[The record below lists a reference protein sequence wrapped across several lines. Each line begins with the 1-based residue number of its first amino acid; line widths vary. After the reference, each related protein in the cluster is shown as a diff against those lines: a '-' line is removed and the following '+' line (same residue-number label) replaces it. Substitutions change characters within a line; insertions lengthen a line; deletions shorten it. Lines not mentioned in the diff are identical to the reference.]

1 MSIYLLASSSKSWSA
16 VRGCR
21 TPEKVTAAVATPRL
35 LWGEK
40 RRERMAAG
48 EKSQGRNRGK
58 GAQLRRRLRRQQDG
72 IDKWRLEE
80 RKARIM
86 VAVAAAE
93 QAAEEKAVLA
103 RAWAEGRVLRKELR
117 RDEQEQLR
125 RDEQEQLRRD
135 EQEKE
140 RSRIAGREEKD
151 EEQDVCASGGVVSGE
166 EKQRAWSVQI
176 QQTVDRLHALERLAS
191 DEVRS
196 RREKERE
203 RKREKEQGGGGRRM
217 SG

>member
-1 MSIYLLASSSKSWSA
+1 MSNYLLAASSKSWSA

-48 EKSQGRNRGK
+48 ERSQGRNRGK

-80 RKARIM
+80 REARIM

-125 RDEQEQLRRD
+125 RDEQE
-135 EQEKE
+135 KE

-151 EEQDVCASGGVVSGE
+151 EEQDDCASGGVVSGE

-203 RKREKEQGGGGRRM
+203 RKREKEQGGRGRRM
-217 SG
+217 MSG

>member
-1 MSIYLLASSSKSWSA
+1 

-125 RDEQEQLRRD
+125 RDEQE
-135 EQEKE
+135 KE

-166 EKQRAWSVQI
+166 EKQRAWSEQI
-176 QQTVDRLHALERLAS
+176 RQTVDRLHALERLVS
-191 DEVRS
+191 DEEFS

>member
-1 MSIYLLASSSKSWSA
+1 
-16 VRGCR
+16 
-21 TPEKVTAAVATPRL
+21 
-35 LWGEK
+35 
-40 RRERMAAG
+40 MAAG

-72 IDKWRLEE
+72 IDKWRMEE

-103 RAWAEGRVLRKELR
+103 RAWAEGRVLRKEL
-117 RDEQEQLR
+117 Q

-203 RKREKEQGGGGRRM
+203 RKREKEQGGRGRRM
-217 SG
+217 MSG

>member
-1 MSIYLLASSSKSWSA
+1 MR
-16 VRGCR
+16 VCR

-48 EKSQGRNRGK
+48 ERSQGRNRGK

-72 IDKWRLEE
+72 IDKWRMEE

-125 RDEQEQLRRD
+125 RDEQE
-135 EQEKE
+135 KE

-151 EEQDVCASGGVVSGE
+151 EEQDDCASGGVMSGE

-176 QQTVDRLHALERLAS
+176 QQTIEMRRRLDGRLRALERMSA
-191 DEVRS
+191 DENFS

-203 RKREKEQGGGGRRM
+203 RKREKEKGGGVRRM
-217 SG
+217 GGKQ

>member
-1 MSIYLLASSSKSWSA
+1 
-16 VRGCR
+16 
-21 TPEKVTAAVATPRL
+21 
-35 LWGEK
+35 
-40 RRERMAAG
+40 MAAG

-58 GAQLRRRLRRQQDG
+58 GAQLRRRLRRQQEG

-80 RKARIM
+80 REARIM

-103 RAWAEGRVLRKELR
+103 RAWAEGRVLRKEL
-117 RDEQEQLR
+117 QW
-125 RDEQEQLRRD
+125 DEQEQLRRD

-140 RSRIAGREEKD
+140 RSRTAGREEKD

-203 RKREKEQGGGGRRM
+203 RKREKEQGGGGRR
-217 SG
+217 G

>member
-1 MSIYLLASSSKSWSA
+1 
-16 VRGCR
+16 
-21 TPEKVTAAVATPRL
+21 VATPRL

-58 GAQLRRRLRRQQDG
+58 GAQLRRRLRRQQEG

-80 RKARIM
+80 REARIM

-140 RSRIAGREEKD
+140 RSRIEGREEKD
-151 EEQDVCASGGVVSGE
+151 EEQDDCASGGVMSGE

-176 QQTVDRLHALERLAS
+176 QQTIEMRRRLDGRLRALERMSA
-191 DEVRS
+191 DEEFS

-203 RKREKEQGGGGRRM
+203 RKREKEQGGRGRRM
-217 SG
+217 MSG

>member
-1 MSIYLLASSSKSWSA
+1 M
-16 VRGCR
+16 
-21 TPEKVTAAVATPRL
+21 ATPRL

-48 EKSQGRNRGK
+48 ERSQGRNRGK

-125 RDEQEQLRRD
+125 RDEQE
-135 EQEKE
+135 KE

-151 EEQDVCASGGVVSGE
+151 EEQDDCASGGVMSGE

-176 QQTVDRLHALERLAS
+176 QQTIEMRRGLDDRLRALERMAA
-191 DEVRS
+191 DEQFS
-196 RREKERE
+196 RREKEREKERE
-203 RKREKEQGGGGRRM
+203 RKRGKDDSGCREGVREEEGGKELRQRGERRGGRKQ
-217 SG
+217 